1 MHNRIKNI
9 ILRCVDILSIVLV
22 MGLVLTFILSQ
33 GLILSSVV
41 NSVRV
46 DTYIAPI
53 VGVEIVF
60 LLVSLMWL
68 PAWCLVA
75 YNKRK

>member
-9 ILRCVDILSIVLV
+9 ILRCVDVLSIVLV
-22 MGLVLTFILSQ
+22 MGLVLTFIFSQ

-60 LLVSLMWL
+60 LLVSLVWL
-68 PAWCLVA
+68 PGWCLVA